1 MSLRREDITAVILA
15 GGKGRRM
22 GGEDKGLLEFEGKPL
37 VAILIDSLQR
47 QGVDIVINANRN
59 REKYEAFGFPVIADR
74 LDNYQGPLAGFS
86 SALHA
91 VDKGFVL
98 TLPCDGPRIAEDYV
112 ERFIDSQAQSGTPLC
127 VAFDG
132 ERLQPVHALISVD
145 LRASLDRFLE
155 GGERK
160 IDRWYAQ
167 QNYARADF
175 SGCKDM
181 FRNIN
186 TPADRQALKTGRMKT
201 DIPILGFSAW
211 SGTGKTTLL
220 RQLIPALAERGL
232 RVSVIKHA
240 HHHFDLDVPGK
251 DSFEL
256 RKAGAIQTVICTATR
271 MATITEFDSPADE
284 PGLEQIINGLDAGRV
299 DLILVEGYKTIEFPK
314 IELHRAEIGKPCL
327 FPEDPSVIAL
337 ACDIPP
343 AGDIR
348 IPVLDINDIEA
359 IARFICEDFFPSQR
373 SRDIERSPVRAGRPT
388 S

>member
-1 MSLRREDITAVILA
+1 MTLRREDITAVILA

-22 GGEDKGLLEFEGKPL
+22 GGEDKGLIDFEGRPL
-37 VAILIDSLQR
+37 VATLIDSLRR

-59 REKYEAFGFPVIADR
+59 LERYEAFGYPVIADR
-74 LDNYQGPLAGFS
+74 LDNFQGPLAGFA

-91 VDKGFVL
+91 VDSGFVL
-98 TLPCDGPRIAEDYV
+98 TLPCDGPLIADDYV
-112 ERFIDSQAQSGTPLC
+112 QRFIDSQAHSGAPLC

-132 ERLQPVHALISVD
+132 ERLQPVHALISTG
-145 LRASLDRFLE
+145 LRDSLDSFLE

-167 QNYARADF
+167 VDFARADF
-175 SGCKDM
+175 ADRKSM

-186 TPADRQALKTGRMKT
+186 TPADRQALQTGRIET

-220 RQLIPALAERGL
+220 KQLIPALGERGL

-256 RKAGAIQTVICTATR
+256 RKAGAVQTVICTATR
-271 MATITEFDSPADE
+271 MALITEFDSPADE
-284 PGLEQIINGLDAGRV
+284 PDLEQIINRLDASRI

-314 IELHRAEIGKPCL
+314 IELHRAEIGKPCRY
-327 FPEDPSVIAL
+327 PEDSSVIAL
-337 ACDIPP
+337 ACDSAPP
-343 AGDIR
+343 GEIG
-348 IPVLDINDIEA
+348 IPVLDINDVEA
-359 IARFICEDFFPSQR
+359 IARFIYEDFF
-373 SRDIERSPVRAGRPT
+373 RAGRA
-388 S
+388 

>member
-1 MSLRREDITAVILA
+1 MSLLREDITAVILA

-22 GGEDKGLLEFEGKPL
+22 GGQDKGLLELDGKPL
-37 VAILIDSLQR
+37 VAILIDSLRR

-59 REKYEAFGFPVIADR
+59 RDAYEQYGYPVVADR
-74 LDNYQGPLAGFS
+74 LQDYQGPLAGFA

-91 VDKGFVL
+91 VDRGYVL
-98 TLPCDGPRIAEDYV
+98 TLPCDGPQIVDDYV
-112 ERFIDSQAQSGTPLC
+112 ERFIDCQANSGAPLC

-132 ERLQPVHALISVD
+132 ERLQPVHALID
-145 LRASLDRFLE
+145 TALRDDLDRFLD

-160 IDRWYAQ
+160 IDRWYA
-167 QNYARADF
+167 NYDFARADF
-175 SGCKDM
+175 TDCKQM

-186 TPADRQALKTGRMKT
+186 TPADRRALQSGRLKT

-220 RQLIPALAERGL
+220 RQLIPALGERGL

-256 RKAGAIQTVICTATR
+256 RKAGAVQTVICTATR
-271 MATITEFDSPADE
+271 MAQITEFDSPAEE
-284 PGLEQIINGLDAGRV
+284 PGLEQIINGLDTGRI
-299 DLILVEGYKTIEFPK
+299 DLVLVEGYKTIEFPK

-327 FPEDPSVIAL
+327 YPEDDSVIAL
-337 ACDIPP
+337 ACDAPP
-343 AGDIR
+343 AGEIS
-348 IPVLDINDIEA
+348 IPVLDINDVEA
-359 IARFICEDFFPSQR
+359 IAEFICNDFYAQR
-373 SRDIERSPVRAGRPT
+373 KA
-388 S
+388 